1 MLIDHANNGLVLSI
15 DRVKVELERGKDELA
30 EWASGSFHE
39 HFASTEEED
48 VIAAYRRI
56 MVWSQGQA
64 QFTPGAKAEFARV
77 ADGLLVAYALAKVCI
92 VVTHEQFNLEAKARI
107 KIPNVCQAFGVQYI
121 DTFQMMLSW
130 ESGWAE
136 MPDRPLPST
145 LINNTKGTRLKLC
158 RNRRPVRTWVGQL
171 PK

>member
-1 MLIDHANNGLVLSI
+1 VTASRIYVLDANVFIEAARRYYAFDIAPPFWQMLIDHANNGLVLSI

-77 ADGLLVAYALAKVCI
+77 ADGWLVAYALANACI

-107 KIPNVCQAFGVQYI
+107 KIPNVCQAFGVQYV
-121 DTFQMMLSW
+121 DTFQMMREL
-130 ESGWAE
+130 GV
-136 MPDRPLPST
+136 
-145 LINNTKGTRLKLC
+145 RL
-158 RNRRPVRTWVGQL
+158 G
-171 PK
+171 

>member
-1 MLIDHANNGLVLSI
+1 MTASRIYVLDANVFIEAARRYYAFDIAPPFWQMLIDHANNGLVLSI

-48 VIAAYRRI
+48 VIAAYRKI

-77 ADGLLVAYALAKVCI
+77 ADGWLVAYALAKVCI

-107 KIPNVCQAFGVQYI
+107 KIPNVCQAFGVQYV
-121 DTFQMMLSW
+121 DTFQMMREL
-130 ESGWAE
+130 GV
-136 MPDRPLPST
+136 
-145 LINNTKGTRLKLC
+145 RL
-158 RNRRPVRTWVGQL
+158 G
-171 PK
+171 

>member
-1 MLIDHANNGLVLSI
+1 VTASRTYVLDANVFIEAARRYYAFDIAPPFWQMLIDHANNGLVLSI
-15 DRVKVELERGKDELA
+15 DHVKVELERGKDELA

-48 VIAAYRRI
+48 VIAAYRKI

-77 ADGLLVAYALAKVCI
+77 ADGWLVAYALAKVCI

-107 KIPNVCQAFGVQYI
+107 KIPNVCQAFGVQYV
-121 DTFQMMLSW
+121 DTFQMMREL
-130 ESGWAE
+130 GV
-136 MPDRPLPST
+136 
-145 LINNTKGTRLKLC
+145 RL
-158 RNRRPVRTWVGQL
+158 G
-171 PK
+171 